1 MVLMNIES
9 EKKLVNLDDVTQSVF
24 NSFCMN
30 GLNQPIV
37 LYNCGDLGNE
47 FRSALEE
54 KFEDN
59 NYKVSI
65 SFGDSTS
72 KEYSVDVLRLIN
84 CYGFSK

>member
-1 MVLMNIES
+1 MVLMKIEG

-30 GLNQPIV
+30 GLKQPIV
-37 LYNCGDLGNE
+37 LYNCGDFGNE

-59 NYKVSI
+59 DYEVSI
-65 SFGDSTS
+65 SFGDLTS
-72 KEYSVDVLRLIN
+72 KEYSIDVLRLIN

>member
-1 MVLMNIES
+1 MVLMKIEG

-47 FRSALEE
+47 FRSTLEE

-59 NYKVSI
+59 DYEVSI

-72 KEYSVDVLRLIN
+72 KEYSIDVVRLIN
-84 CYGFSK
+84 CYGFNK

>member
-1 MVLMNIES
+1 MVLMKIEG

-30 GLNQPIV
+30 GLNQPVV

-59 NYKVSI
+59 DYEVLI

-72 KEYSVDVLRLIN
+72 KEYSIDVVRLIN
-84 CYGFSK
+84 CYGFNK